1 MRSHRSY
8 PLFDLWRD
16 AGRLRRVVSA
26 ETLAVARVE
35 PMMRQANGFGVV
47 DLTFVRSGEIAVVP
61 FVHVEGS
68 MLAEPE
74 RSPLVWPRAAA
85 DAIDAET
92 ADAIEEKI
100 LPWLLS
106 NFLGRRLNDETIRT
120 YDDAGGAIF
129 ERARAYGFLGASPYA
144 RVALAAAPYVYALRL
159 VRGKRV
165 AVADDVGGAGG
176 AAMLSLAAGAV
187 VASFGSDERDAFA
200 RAWYADRFASAPFE
214 GSFDAAI
221 GPAEAAL
228 PAAPVRVTLHA
239 EGAGAIPVA
248 RPIATDVLFSFDPED
263 SERAASFAVSTPELA
278 LRRAIGGPGPA
289 AVGGSA
295 GRVLFVLRGDAARA
309 DDADGDDALA
319 LARRLRAEGFE
330 VDLQLAPAVGDPA
343 GYDLVHGFTL
353 TAAAE
358 VGPVLARARAAG
370 IPVVAT
376 AHLDDIVREGVWGAG
391 ISAGIHM
398 VTTDDE
404 VAAHMLA
411 LERRALEAE
420 NLHPKGQEPYAGY
433 ADTVRAALASCDVV
447 LVSGT
452 AEERLVREGF
462 GFGGSVVPVG
472 PFLPVPDAAA
482 ETGLGALVGDADFIL
497 AHGPIAA
504 RSNFI
509 LLAQAAMRADLPLVI
524 AGPVVETG
532 YAALLRELGDHRIVL
547 LTTAGPDAVATL
559 YRRARVFADIA
570 WEDRGPARAAAAA
583 LGGASLVLAQ
593 SHYAVEMWRPG
604 LWTADRAALGTVVE
618 ALRGAWAGAGS
629 PEAAACAARVAAN
642 ADPVMSL
649 AGVAGAYAKAQSL
662 RSGD

>member
-1 MRSHRSY
+1 MRSHRTY

-16 AGRLRRVVSA
+16 ADRLRRIVSA
-26 ETLAVARVE
+26 ESLAVARVE
-35 PMMRQANGFGVV
+35 PMLRQSNGFGVV

-61 FVHVEGS
+61 FVHVEGA

-85 DAIDAET
+85 DALDPAT

-100 LPWLLS
+100 LPWLLA
-106 NFLGRRLNDETIRT
+106 NFLGRRLNDERLRT
-120 YDDAGGAIF
+120 FDDAGGAIV

-144 RVALAAAPYVYALRL
+144 RVALAAAPYVYAMRL
-159 VRGKRV
+159 ARGKRV
-165 AVADDVGGAGG
+165 AAIDDIGGAAG
-176 AAMLSLAAGAV
+176 AAMLSFAADAV
-187 VASFGSDERDAFA
+187 AASFGSDELDAFA
-200 RAWYADRFASAPFE
+200 RAWYGDRFGIGPLG
-214 GSFDAAI
+214 GSFDVAI
-221 GPAEAAL
+221 GPAGAPL
-228 PAAPVRVTLHA
+228 PAAPVRVTLRSERA
-239 EGAGAIPVA
+239 DAIPVA

-263 SERAASFAVSTPELA
+263 SERAGAFDVVAPELA
-278 LRRAIGGPGPA
+278 LRRAIGGAAPA
-289 AVGGSA
+289 PVGGSA
-295 GRVLFVLRGDAARA
+295 GRLLFVLRNDAARA

-319 LARRLRAEGFE
+319 LARRLRGEGFD
-330 VDLQLAPAVGDPA
+330 VDLQLASAVGDLA

-358 VGPVLARARAAG
+358 IGPVLARARAAS

-404 VAAHMLA
+404 VAVHMIA

-433 ADTVRAALASCDVV
+433 GDNVRGALASCDAI
-447 LVSGT
+447 LVSGA
-452 AEERLVREGF
+452 AEERLARESF
-462 GFGGSVVPVG
+462 GFAGWVAPVG
-472 PFLPVPDAAA
+472 PFVPVPDPAA
-482 ETGLGALVGDADFIL
+482 EAGLGALVGDGDFVL

-509 LLAQAAMRADLPLVI
+509 VLARAAMAADLPLVI

-532 YAALLRELGDHRIVL
+532 YAALLRELGDHRVVL
-547 LTTAGPDAVATL
+547 LTTAGPDAVAAL

-570 WEDRGPARAAAAA
+570 WEDRGSARVAAAA
-583 LGGASLVLAQ
+583 LGGAALLLAQ
-593 SHYAVEMWRPG
+593 THYAVEAWRPG

-618 ALRGAWAGAGS
+618 GLRGAWAGAGGA
-629 PEAAACAARVAAN
+629 EAAACAARVAAN
-642 ADPVMSL
+642 ADPVMTL

-662 RSGD
+662 RPGG